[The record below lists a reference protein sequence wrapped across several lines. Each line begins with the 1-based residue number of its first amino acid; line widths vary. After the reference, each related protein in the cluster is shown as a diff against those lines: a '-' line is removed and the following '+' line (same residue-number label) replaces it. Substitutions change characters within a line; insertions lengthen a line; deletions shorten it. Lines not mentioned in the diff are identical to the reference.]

1 MESSNESDRNLH
13 TENCKESMAYLAALN
28 AVNLILLDTATFQ
41 RNNNIVYT
49 AGLSLA
55 ITRLAEGDN
64 RGVQLLDTIQKSL
77 AENQLHL
84 LKTSHD
90 CAEILMKFKSI

>member
-1 MESSNESDRNLH
+1 MEPSNESDRDAQA
-13 TENCKESMAYLAALN
+13 ENCKESMAYLAALN

-49 AGLSLA
+49 AGLTLA
-55 ITRLAEGDN
+55 IMKLAEGDSH
-64 RGVQLLDTIQKSL
+64 GVQLLDNIQKSL
-77 AENQLHL
+77 ADNQLHL
-84 LKTSHD
+84 LKTSQD